1 MKAFAGTLFPRG
13 SQSPSGNPQET
24 GCALHAGSVADTA
37 KGFSPQLW
45 IGSLGAIGTAALLS
59 FVLTLSTVE
68 GLPFPITWGHPLA
81 VPFLTSLPAVVGFL
95 LNVRQA
101 QAIRTEAFA
110 VGTSLGWVLFMVFA
124 ASLPLLPSWLTLAFW
139 AVTAALFMWATQ
151 KMFASL
157 AGRLAP
163 RFSTDRAS

>member
-1 MKAFAGTLFPRG
+1 M
-13 SQSPSGNPQET
+13 
-24 GCALHAGSVADTA
+24 ADTA
-37 KGFSPQLW
+37 EGFSPRLW
-45 IGSLGAIGTAALLS
+45 VGSLGAMGTAALLS
-59 FVLTLSTVE
+59 FVFTLSTEE

-101 QAIRTEAFA
+101 QTIRTEASA

-151 KMFASL
+151 KMFAFL

-163 RFSTDRAS
+163 RFSTGRAS

>member
-1 MKAFAGTLFPRG
+1 MANTT
-13 SQSPSGNPQET
+13 E
-24 GCALHAGSVADTA
+24 
-37 KGFSPQLW
+37 GFTPQLW
-45 IGSLGAIGTAALLS
+45 VGSLGAIGTAALLS
-59 FVLTLSTVE
+59 FVFTLSTVE

-95 LNVRQA
+95 LNVRQT
-101 QAIRTEAFA
+101 QTIRTEASA
-110 VGTSLGWVLFMVFA
+110 VGTSLGWVLFMIFA

-151 KMFASL
+151 KMFAFL

-163 RFSTDRAS
+163 GFSTGRAS

>member
-1 MKAFAGTLFPRG
+1 M
-13 SQSPSGNPQET
+13 GNPQET
-24 GCALHAGSVADTA
+24 GSALDAGSVADAA

-81 VPFLTSLPAVVGFL
+81 VPLLTSLPAVAGFL
-95 LNVRQA
+95 LNARQA
-101 QAIRTEAFA
+101 QTIRTEASA

-124 ASLPLLPSWLTLAFW
+124 ASLPLLPSGLTLAFW
-139 AVTAALFMWATQ
+139 AVTAVLLMWATQ
-151 KMFASL
+151 KMFAFL